1 MRRIIVA
8 VLFLCLYAS
17 PAFATREKIQGW
29 CEQGGYAVTVPGTPG
44 SGSQRFQQTYRSC
57 TVTVYLVGTV
67 TLATLYSNDA
77 GTAQANPFTA
87 SSTGAW
93 SFYSDCGRYDVRFSG
108 GGIATPFTLGDFRI
122 PNDVFDVTDFGAKC
136 DGTTNDYTAINNARI
151 AATAQT
157 NGGTV
162 LIPSNVSGV
171 CLINSSITFDADVT
185 LAFEG
190 GGRISMAS
198 ATTATINGSITA
210 PPTHIFTRSGNVRFG
225 SAAAISYVYPQWFG
239 ALGNGSA
246 DDTAEFQSAM
256 TAISGADKVFRI
268 PCGV

>member
-29 CEQGGYAVTVPGTPG
+29 CEQGVYAVTVPGTAG
-44 SGSQRFQQTYRSC
+44 SGTKRFQQTYRSC

-67 TLATLYSNDA
+67 TLATLYSDDA

-87 SSTGAW
+87 SSTGYWFA
-93 SFYSDCGRYDVRFSG
+93 YIDGGRYDVRFSG
-108 GGIATPFTLGDFRI
+108 GGIATPFTLGDFRV

-136 DGTTNDYTAINNARI
+136 DGTTNDYTAIDRART

-162 LIPSNVSGV
+162 LIPSNVTGS
-171 CLINSSITFDADVT
+171 CLINSSITFDQDVT

-210 PPTHIFTRSGNVRFG
+210 PPTHIFTGSGNVRFG

-239 ALGNGSA
+239 ALCNDSA
-246 DDTAEFQSAM
+246 NDLA
-256 TAISGADKVFRI
+256 AIQRAIDAFVRVKF
-268 PCGV
+268 

>member
-1 MRRIIVA
+1 MKWHGDMRKNILVIA
-8 VLFLCLYAS
+8 FLMLVFWPTS
-17 PAFATREKIQGW
+17 LFATRERIQGF
-29 CEQGGYAVTVPGTPG
+29 CQDGGISVTIPGTAG
-44 SGSQRFQQTYRSC
+44 SGSQRFQRSYPSC
-57 TVTVYLVGTV
+57 QITVYLTGTV
-67 TLATLYSNDA
+67 TLATLYSDSA

-87 SSTGAW
+87 YNAGRW
-93 SFYSDCGRYDVRFSG
+93 FFYADGGNYDVRFSA
-108 GGIATPFTLGDFRI
+108 GGIATPFTLSDFRI
-122 PNDVFDVTDFGAKC
+122 ANDVFDVTDFGAKC
-136 DGTTNDYTAINNARI
+136 DGTTNDYTAVNKARI

-190 GGRISMAS
+190 GGVISIAS
-198 ATTATINGSITA
+198 ATTTTINGTVAA

-239 ALGNGSA
+239 AL
-246 DDTAEFQSAM
+246 
-256 TAISGADKVFRI
+256 
-268 PCGV
+268 